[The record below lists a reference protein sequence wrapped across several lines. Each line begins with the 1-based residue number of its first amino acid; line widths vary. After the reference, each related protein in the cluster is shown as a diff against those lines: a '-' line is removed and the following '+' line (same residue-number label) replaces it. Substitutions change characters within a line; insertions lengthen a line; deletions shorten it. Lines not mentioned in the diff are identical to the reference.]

1 MLLNTTQMGLNPGF
15 ARPYVICFERQILN
29 LSGEAGF
36 VLFLDLHALIFH
48 DPWTNI

>member
-1 MLLNTTQMGLNPGF
+1 MGLNPAKGAF
-15 ARPYVICFERQILN
+15 KSNNALCYLLRKTNLN